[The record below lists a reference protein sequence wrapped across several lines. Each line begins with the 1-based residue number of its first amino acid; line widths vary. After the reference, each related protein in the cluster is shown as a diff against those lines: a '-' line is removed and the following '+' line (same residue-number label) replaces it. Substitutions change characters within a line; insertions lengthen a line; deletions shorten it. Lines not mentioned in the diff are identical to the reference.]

1 MPTGCTEEKLKG
13 SWVVDPA
20 KSFYYRWLGIITVA
34 VLYNV
39 LMIIGRT
46 VFWKLNNSHPWIWFA
61 IDYTCDFVYIIDMFV
76 NSRTGYLEQ
85 GLLVRDTE
93 KLLVNYVTS
102 PTLKLD
108 LISLIPSDL
117 FYLITGISCE
127 DGHIPCPVIVRLN
140 RLFKL
145 HRLIE
150 CFDRTETRT
159 NFPNAFRIC
168 KLIFIILVV
177 IHWNACFYFAM
188 SSFIGFDTDRWVY
201 SMNNTGEGFFQQYV
215 YCFYWSTLTLTAIGE
230 VPVPT
235 RDEEYIFVIFDF
247 LIGVLIFAT
256 IVGNVGSMITNMNA
270 SRAEFQSRMDAVKQ
284 YMEFRKV
291 SKELEKR
298 VIKWF
303 DYLWSNKQSL
313 DEEAVI
319 SILPDKLRAEIAMH
333 IHLDTLKKV
342 KLFQDCESGLLAQ
355 LVLKLRLQVFSPG
368 DFICRKGDVGKEMYI
383 VKRGRL
389 SVVGDDG
396 NIVLATLSD
405 GSVFGELSILN
416 IRGNKT
422 GNRRTANVRSVG
434 YSDCFVLSKQDLWE
448 VLEEYPEAKE
458 MLIERGKQILLKD
471 GLLDEDALRR
481 SQKERERLED
491 RCGRLESNLDTL
503 TTRFARLLAEYSA
516 GQKKIK
522 QRLYHLEKRCELTIN
537 GNSSE

>member
-1 MPTGCTEEKLKG
+1 M
-13 SWVVDPA
+13 
-20 KSFYYRWLGIITVA
+20 
-34 VLYNV
+34 
-39 LMIIGRT
+39 
-46 VFWKLNNSHPWIWFA
+46 
-61 IDYTCDFVYIIDMFV
+61 
-76 NSRTGYLEQ
+76 
-85 GLLVRDTE
+85 
-93 KLLVNYVTS
+93 
-102 PTLKLD
+102 
-108 LISLIPSDL
+108 
-117 FYLITGISCE
+117 
-127 DGHIPCPVIVRLN
+127 
-140 RLFKL
+140 
-145 HRLIE
+145 
-150 CFDRTETRT
+150 
-159 NFPNAFRIC
+159 
-168 KLIFIILVV
+168 
-177 IHWNACFYFAM
+177 
-188 SSFIGFDTDRWVY
+188 
-201 SMNNTGEGFFQQYV
+201 
-215 YCFYWSTLTLTAIGE
+215 
-230 VPVPT
+230 
-235 RDEEYIFVIFDF
+235 
-247 LIGVLIFAT
+247 
-256 IVGNVGSMITNMNA
+256 
-270 SRAEFQSRMDAVKQ
+270 
-284 YMEFRKV
+284 
-291 SKELEKR
+291 
-298 VIKWF
+298 
-303 DYLWSNKQSL
+303 
-313 DEEAVI
+313 
-319 SILPDKLRAEIAMH
+319 
-333 IHLDTLKKV
+333 
-342 KLFQDCESGLLAQ
+342 
-355 LVLKLRLQVFSPG
+355 FSPG